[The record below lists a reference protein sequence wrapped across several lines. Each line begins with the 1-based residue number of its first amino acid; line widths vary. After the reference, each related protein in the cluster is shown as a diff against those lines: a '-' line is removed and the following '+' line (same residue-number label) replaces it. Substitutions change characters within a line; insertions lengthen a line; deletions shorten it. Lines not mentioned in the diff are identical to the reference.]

1 MIAPM
6 NIKIPGIHH
15 VTASASDSPHR
26 VALPVFSRGGCLA
39 LQSALTRASVRRRH
53 HPDLRHHAP
62 VLVFED
68 VAVIDELT

>member
-1 MIAPM
+1 MVAPM

-15 VTASASDSPHR
+15 ITAIAIDSPHR
-26 VALPVFSRGGCLA
+26 AALPVFSKGGCLA
-39 LQSALTRASVRRRH
+39 LQFALTRASVRRRY